1 MNISINLYLMLVV
14 FVTFI
19 VLMWLLHL
27 WVYQPLLANMD
38 GREDSMQ
45 KDRQFID
52 NTTKEIAASK
62 QEAKSLLREARL
74 QADKILQDALQQ
86 ARSNYEVVLAQKE
99 EELNKDYK
107 RFTTQLKESKSNLK
121 LQLLQDLPT
130 LEASLKLKISQM

>member
-38 GREDSMQ
+38 GREGSMQ

-52 NTTKEIAASK
+52 NTTEEIASSK

>member
-38 GREDSMQ
+38 GREGSMQ

-52 NTTKEIAASK
+52 NTTEEIASSK
-62 QEAKSLLREARL
+62 QEAKNLLREARL

>member
-38 GREDSMQ
+38 GREGSIQ

-52 NTTKEIAASK
+52 NTTEEIASSK
-62 QEAKSLLREARL
+62 QEAKNLLREARL

>member
-38 GREDSMQ
+38 GREGSMQ

-52 NTTKEIAASK
+52 NTTEEIASSK
-62 QEAKSLLREARL
+62 QEAKNLLREARL

-99 EELNKDYK
+99 EEINKDYK

>member
-52 NTTKEIAASK
+52 NTTEEIASSK
-62 QEAKSLLREARL
+62 QEAKNLLREARL

-107 RFTTQLKESKSNLK
+107 RFTTKLKESKSNLK
-121 LQLLQDLPT
+121 LQLLQDLPA

>member
-38 GREDSMQ
+38 GREGSMQ

-52 NTTKEIAASK
+52 NTTKEIVASK
-62 QEAKSLLREARL
+62 QEAKNLLREARL

-107 RFTTQLKESKSNLK
+107 RFATQLKESKSNLK
-121 LQLLQDLPT
+121 LQLLQDLPA

>member
-52 NTTKEIAASK
+52 NTTEEIASSK
-62 QEAKSLLREARL
+62 QEAKNLLREARL